1 MTWTAIL
8 ALAAGTYLLKGVG
21 PLLAGGR
28 RMPPRLDRV
37 VRLLPPALLA
47 GLVAVQTFGAERA
60 LILDGR
66 AAGVALGAVAVLL
79 RAPFIVVIVVAM
91 AGAAGYRLFT

>member
-1 MTWTAIL
+1 MSWTTIL
-8 ALAAGTYLLKGVG
+8 ALAAGTFLLKGVG

-28 RMPPRLDRV
+28 TMPPALDRV

-47 GLVAVQTFGAERA
+47 ALVAVQTFGDGQA
-60 LILDGR
+60 LVLDGR
-66 AAGVALGAVAVLL
+66 AVGVGAGAVAVLS

-91 AGAAGYRLFT
+91 VAAGTFRALT

>member
-1 MTWTAIL
+1 VSWIAIL
-8 ALAAGTYLLKGVG
+8 ALAVGTYVLKGVG

-28 RMPPRLDRV
+28 TMPPRLDRV

-60 LILDGR
+60 LTLDGR
-66 AAGVALGAVAVLL
+66 AAGVAAGAVAVLL

-91 AGAAGYRLFT
+91 AGAAAYRFLT

>member
-1 MTWTAIL
+1 MTWIAIL

-60 LILDGR
+60 LTLDGR

-91 AGAAGYRLFT
+91 AGAAGCRLLT

>member
-1 MTWTAIL
+1 MTWTAIV

-28 RMPPRLDRV
+28 TMPPRLDRV

-47 GLVAVQTFGAERA
+47 GLVAVQTFGDGRA
-60 LILDGR
+60 LVLDGR
-66 AAGVALGAVAVLL
+66 AVGVAVAAVAVLL

-91 AGAAGYRLFT
+91 AAAAAYRFLT

>member
-1 MTWTAIL
+1 MSWTAIL

-28 RMPPRLDRV
+28 TMSPAMDRV

-47 GLVAVQTFGAERA
+47 ALVAVQTFGLERS
-60 LILDGR
+60 LVLGGR
-66 AAGVALGAVAVLL
+66 AAGVVLGAVAVLL
-79 RAPFIVVIVVAM
+79 RAPFIVVILVAM
-91 AGAAGYRLFT
+91 AGAAGFRALT

>member
-47 GLVAVQTFGAERA
+47 GLVAVQTFGDGRA
-60 LILDGR
+60 LTLDGR
-66 AAGVALGAVAVLL
+66 SAGVALGAVAVLL

-91 AGAAGYRLFT
+91 AGAAGFRFLT